1 MESATLKEELQRLF
15 EEGDDNNDGILSL
28 DEFQAIV
35 HRVNPRIKLAE
46 ILKLF
51 RQAMQLSG
59 GSSIAPEDFAAVM
72 TKNEVLR
79 ASLEVKKGFRRN
91 STLPL
96 PMSLGNSELAGE
108 GKGDHAHENEVSE

>member
-1 MESATLKEELQRLF
+1 MDWDVIVDQVLKEWHVESATLKEELQRLF

-59 GSSIAPEDFAAVM
+59 GSSIRK
-72 TKNEVLR
+72 TSRL
-79 ASLEVKKGFRRN
+79 S
-91 STLPL
+91 
-96 PMSLGNSELAGE
+96 
-108 GKGDHAHENEVSE
+108 